1 MRRDNFYYI
10 IACIFLVLTIAYV
23 KAHGSQ
29 LKIPLLMAF
38 ENLPLQLDEFSGNN
52 IYLYDE
58 IAKYESADNWIL
70 RSYTGSKQ
78 DIAILVFV
86 GYWENQNENKLI
98 VSPRYVSGA
107 QSFLKKKTMKNSHNN
122 DLVLNEFLMDGKQ
135 GKELIYYCFFMD
147 GKVIPDDYQFRFKR
161 MVNSLLYRRNNAALL
176 RVSTPITNDF
186 PVEDAEL
193 YIEDFLKDFLPIV
206 KEFLPR

>member
-1 MRRDNFYYI
+1 MRRDNLYYI

-23 KAHGSQ
+23 KTQGSQ
-29 LKIPLLMAF
+29 LKIPLPMSF
-38 ENLPLQLDEFSGNN
+38 ENLPLEFEEFAGEN
-52 IYLYDE
+52 IYRYEE

-70 RSYTGSKQ
+70 REYKKNSD
-78 DIAILVFV
+78 DISMLVFI

-107 QSFLKKKTMKNSHNN
+107 QTFVREKTIEDKHNN
-122 DLVLNEFLMDGKQ
+122 KSVLNEFLTDGKK
-135 GKELIYYCFFMD
+135 GKEVIYYCFFMD
-147 GKVIPDDYQFRFKR
+147 GKGIPDDYQFRFKR

>member
-1 MRRDNFYYI
+1 
-10 IACIFLVLTIAYV
+10 
-23 KAHGSQ
+23 
-29 LKIPLLMAF
+29 MAF